1 MDTAQIFT
9 IIASIVGTIGPA
21 MWLFSVRLEKK
32 ASESKLDLEQ
42 LKTEIQQIYGKFE
55 THLSKLSEQLSN
67 LEQQSLINAQRL
79 GTLEAMSRDEYAD
92 LARYDE
98 RLKRLEQ
105 DVLSLSSKA

>member
-21 MWLFSVRLEKK
+21 MWLSSMEFLWIGALS
-32 ASESKLDLEQ
+32 LEQ